1 MSELDN
7 QQSSS
12 KSEELLDELSSLD
25 KATEQVV
32 DGEKDFAEAK
42 AQINSLDE
50 PVSIDAASLSLQA
63 AVASQQAA
71 ENSHQAT
78 EVVLGLAADQK
89 AKIHELADSNLAWR
103 HNVNSAIKQ
112 IESSKNIL
120 LTMMIVGI
128 VFSVISV
135 ATMGYLYY
143 SINKENAMMKGDV
156 LDIIVTENSLSN
168 KKYELRLDQL
178 YSLIENLPLKINNS
192 SLGNQLPI
200 PVENQDTTFINPVA
214 VREVVSETVT
224 EKVSS
229 PQVVVVDDANVQ
241 KQIAKFVLMQKEQ
254 NAQIEQL
261 ITQLESKIDKKIVSS
276 NAKAGTVVH
285 KGLTDAQQ
293 KMLNGISW
301 LVRQQ
306 GITLKEIQAK
316 LNKQFDAK
324 TTKASSVAVKKVAT
338 SDMDKVMKSLNDLK
352 LQLEVLKEQQLK
364 TQKQVENLK
373 VETSRLSDT
382 PRPYRYQ
389 SRN

>member
-71 ENSHQAT
+71 EKSHQAT
-78 EVVLGLAADQK
+78 EVSLGLAADQK

-112 IESSKNIL
+112 IEASKNIL

-241 KQIAKFVLMQKEQ
+241 KQVAKFVLMQKEQ

-261 ITQLESKIDKKIVSS
+261 ITQLESKINKKIVSS

-293 KMLNGISW
+293 KRLNGISW

-306 GITLKEIQAK
+306 GITLKEIQVK
-316 LNKQFDAK
+316 LNKQLDAK
-324 TTKASSVAVKKVAT
+324 TTKASSVAVKKVAP

-352 LQLEVLKEQQLK
+352 LQLEVLQEQQLK

-389 SRN
+389 TRN

>member
-25 KATEQVV
+25 KASEQVV

-78 EVVLGLAADQK
+78 EVALGLAADQK

-112 IESSKNIL
+112 IEASKNIL

-178 YSLIENLPLKINNS
+178 YSLI
-192 SLGNQLPI
+192 
-200 PVENQDTTFINPVA
+200 
-214 VREVVSETVT
+214 
-224 EKVSS
+224 
-229 PQVVVVDDANVQ
+229 
-241 KQIAKFVLMQKEQ
+241 
-254 NAQIEQL
+254 
-261 ITQLESKIDKKIVSS
+261 
-276 NAKAGTVVH
+276 
-285 KGLTDAQQ
+285 
-293 KMLNGISW
+293 
-301 LVRQQ
+301 
-306 GITLKEIQAK
+306 
-316 LNKQFDAK
+316 
-324 TTKASSVAVKKVAT
+324 
-338 SDMDKVMKSLNDLK
+338 
-352 LQLEVLKEQQLK
+352 
-364 TQKQVENLK
+364 
-373 VETSRLSDT
+373 
-382 PRPYRYQ
+382 
-389 SRN
+389 